1 MAADNRS
8 SDLSAQSNRSAAA
21 RETIQELHTKTN
33 LTKKEIQKINEYTRE
48 LDRESVKSKYQL
60 MKELEEEAHK
70 KRVEDYKNEGK
81 VVRAA
86 YEEAFGTAEKKLG
99 FITKS
104 LSSGASA
111 LTSQID
117 ASLTKYLNAQQ
128 SLAAHLSGSNTSLSG
143 VLNSLQNTLSTSNI
157 VRQERVFDNL
167 GNLVKSGITY
177 NVEQRAFLQTL
188 AQDIDMVFDAQDGS
202 LTQLIR
208 LQNRD
213 LTSNRM
219 AIEYSLQKF
228 LNQNYQTSEYIKH
241 FADISGSL
249 LTAQST
255 MNARQAVDFEGT
267 IQTWL
272 GSMYS
277 AGMNSNTVSSLASA
291 LNALGSGDISNL
303 GSGISNLV
311 LMGAARAGLDYG
323 ALLNNGLDANTT
335 DKLLA
340 SITSYMQEMGSNQSN
355 VVRSQLGNLFGVNIT
370 DIIAANNMRATQGS
384 VSSDIGSLLGDYGN
398 FITFGTGLQ
407 NRLANMMWSF
417 GTNVATNQSTL
428 MAYEISKIISSSG
441 LGQIIQDLGENMIG
455 SGAKVSGFLTSLAGI
470 ALSNAQL
477 IPVIASMFG
486 PGGSISDIVSSS
498 QLSGAAA
505 IFNALG
511 KGSMSGGNIKIS
523 DAGVSGSM
531 YVSATGLSDLL
542 SGSQSS
548 LNELTSSVT
557 TVEADQGQT
566 LEENVTTIT
575 DTVTAIFDLLTEKLE
590 SIDDNV
596 FALSSTNNLASAA
609 VTGWQTVTR
618 GASF

>member
-1 MAADNRS
+1 MADNRS

-21 RETIQELHTKTN
+21 RETIQELHTKTD

-81 VVRAA
+81 VVKAA
-86 YEEAFGTAEKKLG
+86 YEEAFGTTEKKLG
-99 FITKS
+99 FISKS

-111 LTSQID
+111 LSSQID
-117 ASLTKYLNAQQ
+117 AALTKYLDAQQ
-128 SLAAHLSGSNTSLSG
+128 SMAAHLSGSSTSLSG
-143 VLNSLQNTLSTSNI
+143 VLNTLQNTLSTSNV

-188 AQDIDMVFDAQDGS
+188 AQDIDMVFNAQDGS

-213 LTSNRM
+213 LSSNRM

-228 LNQNYQTSEYIKH
+228 LNQNYQTSEYIKQA
-241 FADISGSL
+241 FEGVSQSL

-255 MNARQAVDFEGT
+255 MSARQAVDFEGT
-267 IQTWL
+267 VQTWL

-277 AGMNSNTVSSLASA
+277 AGMNKNTVESLASA

-323 ALLNNGLDANTT
+323 ALLNNGLNASTT
-335 DKLLA
+335 DRLLA

-407 NRLANMMWSF
+407 NRIANMMWSF

-511 KGSMSGGNIKIS
+511 KGSMSGGNIRIS

-557 TVEADQGQT
+557 TVEADQGPT

-575 DTVTAIFDLLTEKLE
+575 ETVTAIFDLLTEKLE

-596 FALSSTNNLASAA
+596 FTLSATNNLASAA

>member
-1 MAADNRS
+1 MADNRS

-21 RETIQELHTKTN
+21 RETIQELHTKTD

-70 KRVEDYKNEGK
+70 KRVEDYKKEGK
-81 VVRAA
+81 VVKAA
-86 YEEAFGTAEKKLG
+86 WEEAFGTV
-99 FITKS
+99 
-104 LSSGASA
+104 GATADTLKNVTGS
-111 LTSQID
+111 LTSAID
-117 ASLTKYLNAQQ
+117 QSLNKYLDAQQ
-128 SLAAHLSGSNTSLSG
+128 KLAAHLSGSSTSLTG
-143 VLNSLQNTLSTSNI
+143 VLDRMQSTLSTTNI
-157 VRQERVFDNL
+157 VKQERVFDNL
-167 GNLVKSGITY
+167 GNLVRSGITY

-188 AQDIDMVFDAQDGS
+188 AQDIDMVFNAQDGS

-213 LTSNRM
+213 LSSNRM

-228 LNQNYQTSEYIKH
+228 LNQNYQTSEYIKTA
-241 FADISGSL
+241 FEGVSQSL

-255 MNARQAVDFEGT
+255 MSARQAVDFEGT
-267 IQTWL
+267 VQTWL

-277 AGMNSNTVSSLASA
+277 AGMNKATVDSLASA

-323 ALLNNGLDANTT
+323 ALLNNGLNANTT

-370 DIIAANNMRATQGS
+370 DIIAANNMRSTRGS
-384 VSSDIGSLLGDYGN
+384 VSSDIGSLLGDYNN
-398 FITFGTGLQ
+398 FITYGTGLQ
-407 NRLANMMWSF
+407 NTISNLMWNF
-417 GTNVATNQSTL
+417 GTNIASNQSTL
-428 MAYEISKIISSSG
+428 MAYEVTNLISKSG
-441 LGQIIQDLGENMIG
+441 IGQLLYNTGEALNDTMKITG
-455 SGAKVSGFLTSLAGI
+455 TALQIAGI
-470 ALSNAQL
+470 ATTAAPL
-477 IPVIASMFG
+477 IPVIMSMFG
-486 PGGSISDIVSSS
+486 SGGSISDLINSSKI
-498 QLSGAAA
+498 SGAEAL
-505 IFNALG
+505 FKALG
-511 KGSMSGGNIKIS
+511 SGAMNGGNIRIS

-531 YVSATGLSDLL
+531 YVSSTGLSDLL

-557 TVEADQGQT
+557 TVEADQGPT

-575 DTVTAIFDLLTEKLE
+575 DTVAAIFDLLTEKLE

-596 FALSSTNNLASAA
+596 FALSATNNLASAA
-609 VTGWQTVTR
+609 VTGWSAVNR